1 MSLSPATQSLL
12 GDVLVTAATAVGQ
25 GLRAQNDADALRVA
39 RTALLASIA
48 AVESAEAKAKFPELR
63 ED

>member
-1 MSLSPATQSLL
+1 MSLSPATQSIL

-25 GLRAQNDADALRVA
+25 GLRAQDDAAALRVA
-39 RTALLASIA
+39 RIALLASVA
-48 AVESAEAKAKFPELR
+48 AIESAEARAKFPDLR